1 MKEMLT
7 FLDDQA
13 RDVYTSGCVKIFPYK
28 TFSETL
34 NLVMVTLLR
43 ELLQHRRGD
52 LSCHCNVIPQMYT
65 ILMLVCQFISLC
77 NHPVPEIGHG
87 GGGPRADVHQE
98 IVVSFSHIHVF
109 MAE

>member
-1 MKEMLT
+1 MFYNCFYLLQNVLALAKKILMKEMLT

-13 RDVYTSGCVKIFPYK
+13 REVYASGCVKIFPYK

-52 LSCHCNVIPQMYT
+52 
-65 ILMLVCQFISLC
+65 
-77 NHPVPEIGHG
+77 
-87 GGGPRADVHQE
+87 
-98 IVVSFSHIHVF
+98 
-109 MAE
+109 